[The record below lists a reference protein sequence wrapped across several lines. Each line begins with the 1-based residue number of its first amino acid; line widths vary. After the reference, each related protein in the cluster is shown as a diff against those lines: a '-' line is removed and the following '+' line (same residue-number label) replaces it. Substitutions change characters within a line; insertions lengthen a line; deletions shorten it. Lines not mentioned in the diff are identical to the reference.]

1 MNRHCICALFAM
13 LTGSLLPQA
22 ASAVTGADA
31 IVDGV
36 LMPAWLERLGVRQE
50 LTPGTV
56 LQNRDRVISGPG
68 ARVRIRLGDG
78 STVEMAANSRLDLNA
93 LGVREVQVFTAAL
106 DVQQGA
112 VRFST
117 GALAKNHR
125 QRAVNLRVGTLTAG
139 IRGTDVLG
147 RVDAEGD
154 RICLLEGSIAVLH
167 PLAEAL
173 QIDTAP
179 SCYLAPKGDAPAPIE
194 AVTAGQLA
202 SLAAQTALPAA
213 PPPVA
218 VPTATPLA
226 AGRYAT
232 RRGRWAV
239 ELATLDSESATLS
252 LYDRARAAGYPVRIM
267 PRASAGS
274 GYDYTVRLTQLPTQ
288 SEAATLAVQIADS
301 LQIASPVVVRH

>member
-1 MNRHCICALFAM
+1 MNRHCLCALFAM

-50 LTPGTV
+50 LTAGMV

-78 STVEMAANSRLDLNA
+78 STVAIAADSRVDLNA
-93 LGVREVQVFTAAL
+93 LGVREAQVFTAAL

-117 GALAKNHR
+117 SAFARNYR

-173 QIDTAP
+173 QIDAAP

-202 SLAAQTALPAA
+202 SLAAQTALPTA
-213 PPPVA
+213 PPVA
-218 VPTATPLA
+218 VRTGTLPA
-226 AGRYAT
+226 AGRHPT

-239 ELATLDSESATLS
+239 ELATLESEAATLS

-288 SEAATLAVQIADS
+288 SEATALAVQIADS
-301 LQIASPVVVRH
+301 LQIALPVVVRH

>member
-13 LTGSLLPQA
+13 LTGSLLPQTT
-22 ASAVTGADA
+22 SAVTGADA

-50 LTPGTV
+50 LTPGMV
-56 LQNRDRVISGPG
+56 LQNRDRVISGPR

-78 STVEMAANSRLDLNA
+78 STVGMAADSQLDLNA
-93 LGVREVQVFTAAL
+93 LGVREAQVFTAAL

-117 GALAKNHR
+117 SAFNRNHR

-147 RVDAEGD
+147 RVDAESD
-154 RICLLEGSIAVLH
+154 RICLLEGSIVVLH

-194 AVTAGQLA
+194 VVTASQLA

-218 VPTATPLA
+218 VPTGMSQVAD
-226 AGRYAT
+226 RHAT
-232 RRGRWAV
+232 RRGRWVV
-239 ELATLDSESATLS
+239 ELATLDSEAATLS
-252 LYDRARAAGYPVRIM
+252 LYDRARTAGYPVRIM
-267 PRASAGS
+267 PRANADS
-274 GYDYTVRLTQLPTQ
+274 GYDYTVRLAQLPTQ
-288 SEAATLAVQIADS
+288 SEAAALAVQIAES
-301 LQIASPVVVRH
+301 LQIALPVVVRH